1 MGDGEVSVIVIEEDI
16 QHYWWRMKERTALSC
31 SGCHFGH
38 YKAAAHS
45 DYLSEVHAMTVEL
58 ATKTRAI
65 PKRWSKR
72 LSVILEKIAGV
83 ALLTKLRA
91 ILLMKADF
99 NFHNRLIFGDRMMK
113 LARDN
118 A

>member
-1 MGDGEVSVIVIEEDI
+1 MGDGEVSVIVIEEDF

-31 SGCHFGH
+31 SGRHFGL
-38 YKAAAHS
+38 YKTA
-45 DYLSEVHAMTVEL
+45 EVHAMTVEL

-91 ILLMKADF
+91 ILT
-99 NFHNRLIFGDRMMK
+99 NFWGPHDEVGKGQRP
-113 LARDN
+113 N
-118 A
+118 AGGNLQ